1 MPLTLSSRPPSPS
14 PTVSRRWRL
23 RVEGAV
29 QGVGFRPWC
38 LHQAVELG
46 LSGWVR
52 NDAHGLDCEIQGP
65 SSALEAFARQL
76 RQSPPPLAAIRRLR
90 VDDCPPID
98 VETGF
103 TIRHSGSAGSPRTLL
118 PPDTAPCEACLDEL
132 FDPADRRWRH
142 PFINCTH
149 CGPRFTLTRALPYDR
164 AATALRDFALC
175 ADCAAEYADPADRR
189 HHAQATC
196 CPRCGPSVALWS
208 PDGQRRDVADVIAA
222 AVAVIEGGGILAV
235 KGVGGYQLLCDA
247 RQSAAVHRL
256 RDRKRRASRPFGL
269 LVPNVASARQWVRV
283 PAPVDTLLTAPDRSI
298 LLLPCLPGVAEAH
311 PALAPGLVD
320 WGLALPA
327 SPLHWLLVHQALGRP
342 LDSGWR
348 EAAQP
353 LLWVMTS
360 ANPGGEPLVIDEA
373 DAVARLGGLADAL
386 LVHDRPI
393 VGRADDSVRRPLL
406 PSTGLAGRAGPAEAP
421 RGVAAG
427 QSGSPLPL
435 EAPFVRRARGWVP
448 VPIDLPGVATD
459 AAPVLATGG
468 WLKNT
473 ICVTRGNEAFVSP
486 HIGDLSTA
494 AACRALVEMVERLT
508 AFLAV
513 RPVAVA
519 HDLHPDFFSTRQ
531 ALALANRWQI
541 PALGVQHHRAHAAA
555 VMAEHGLDAGL
566 AIVLDGVGL
575 GTDGQA
581 WGGELLR
588 LDGTD
593 WERLSHLPPLPMAG
607 GQRVAH
613 EPWRLGAA
621 VLAGIGRGDA
631 IVDRF
636 AHQPLARGVAGL
648 LREPG
653 RLPTTT
659 SAGRLFD
666 AAAALLGLCD
676 RNDYEG
682 EAAMRLEACAA
693 GVKADQPSPGPGGA
707 IDDDG
712 DPDLSDLYRAL
723 AAFDPEEPA
732 ARAAM
737 ADRFHRSLASLL
749 VAWVG
754 HHHDLAIRQTG
765 QDLAIVLA
773 GGCWINQRLRELTV
787 QGLARHGRRVHE
799 ARAVPCGDG
808 GLSLGQAALAL
819 RAIDADPGACKA
831 VTTRLTPVAAPSP
844 IRKPTPVHALSST
857 REPSLIPVPT
867 SPAASTRHTPED

>member
-1 MPLTLSSRPPSPS
+1 MTPARSSLSPAPSA
-14 PTVSRRWRL
+14 TVRRRWRL

-46 LSGWVR
+46 LSGSVR
-52 NDAHGLDCEIQGP
+52 NDGHGLDCEVQGP
-65 SSALEAFARQL
+65 SAALEIFARRL
-76 RQSPPPLAAIRRLR
+76 RESPPPLAVIRRLR
-90 VDDCPPID
+90 VDDGLPID
-98 VETGF
+98 GEAGF
-103 TIRHSGSAGSPRTLL
+103 VIHHSHRAESLRTLL

-142 PFINCTH
+142 PFINCTQ

-164 AATALRDFALC
+164 ASTALRDFALC

-189 HHAQATC
+189 HHAQAIC

-208 PDGQRRDVADVIAA
+208 SDGQRREVADVIAA
-222 AVAVIEGGGILAV
+222 AVAVIEDGGILAV

-247 RQSAAVHRL
+247 RQPAAVGRL
-256 RDRKRRASRPFGL
+256 RERKRRATRPFGL
-269 LVPNVASARQWVRV
+269 LVPNLASARQWVRV
-283 PAPVDTLLTAPDRSI
+283 PAPVDALLAAPDRSI
-298 LLLPCLPGVAEAH
+298 LLLPCRPGMAEAH
-311 PALAPGLVD
+311 PSLAPGLVD

-327 SPLHWLLVHQALGRP
+327 SPLHWLLIHEALGRP

-348 EAAQP
+348 EAARP

-373 DAVARLGGLADAL
+373 DAIARLGRLADAL

-393 VGRADDSVRRPLL
+393 VGRADDSVRRPW
-406 PSTGLAGRAGPAEAP
+406 LAALTDPAGPSGPVEASGAEVARQRVLAMPAP
-421 RGVAAG
+421 PV
-427 QSGSPLPL
+427 
-435 EAPFVRRARGWVP
+435 APFVRRARGWVP
-448 VPIDLPGVATD
+448 VPIELPGVDAD

-473 ICVTRGNEAFVSP
+473 VCVTRGNEAFVSP
-486 HIGDLSTA
+486 HIGDLSSA
-494 AACRALVEMVERLT
+494 AACRALVGMVERLT
-508 AFLAV
+508 DFLAV
-513 RPVAVA
+513 RPAAVA

-531 ALALANRWQI
+531 ALALAERWRV

-575 GTDGQA
+575 GADGQA
-581 WGGELLR
+581 WGGELLA
-588 LDGTD
+588 LDGND
-593 WERLSHLPPLPMAG
+593 WQRLSHLPSLPLAG
-607 GQRVAH
+607 GERVAR
-613 EPWRLGAA
+613 EPWRLAAA
-621 VLAGIGRGDA
+621 VLAAIGQGEA
-631 IVDRF
+631 IAGRF
-636 AHQPLARGVAGL
+636 AAQPLAGGVAAL
-648 LREPG
+648 LQAPA

-666 AAAALLGLCD
+666 AAAALLGLCQ

-693 GVKADQPSPGPGGA
+693 GARAGLPARGSRDPDGSVK
-707 IDDDG
+707 DDG
-712 DPDLSDLYRAL
+712 HPDLTGLYRAL
-723 AAFDPEEPA
+723 AGFDPDEVG

-737 ADRFHRSLASLL
+737 ADHFHRSLASVL
-749 VAWVG
+749 VAWVA
-754 HHHDLAIRQTG
+754 HHHDEAFRRTG

-773 GGCWINQRLRELTV
+773 GGCWINQRLRDLTV
-787 QGLARHGRRVHE
+787 QGLAHRGQGVHE

-808 GLSLGQAALAL
+808 GLSLGQAAVAL
-819 RAIDADPGACKA
+819 RAIAADPGAFDTA
-831 VTTRLTPVAAPSP
+831 AAGSLPVAAPSP
-844 IRKPTPVHALSST
+844 LPASPL
-857 REPSLIPVPT
+857 PS
-867 SPAASTRHTPED
+867 PED